1 MPEKTTTSPSPL
13 TLEPGTLWAKLK
25 ERTENAR
32 LCGALL
38 SIPTEFEFVEQEGI
52 HFLVR
57 SLSNLARKEAAKNQ
71 QDKNTDTSGKEF
83 NPFLPYEEDLFV
95 TNISE
100 THLCLLN
107 KFNVVAHHL
116 LIVTREFADQESLLT
131 LADFE
136 AMWAVLAEMNGLAFY
151 NGGKLAGASQRHKHL
166 QVIPLPLSPGG
177 LEIPIAPALAAAS
190 FQDCFG
196 TVPVF
201 QFAHALAKLNFSEG
215 QSVSEVARST
225 FERYNILLKALNLS
239 SDQPESGAKQA
250 GAYNLLATREW
261 MLIVPRSQEHFESIA
276 VNSLGF
282 AGTLFVRNSE
292 LLQVLK
298 NCGPLT
304 VLRNVAKP
312 IAIDS

>member
-1 MPEKTTTSPSPL
+1 MPEKTTTSHPPL

-25 ERTENAR
+25 ERTESA
-32 LCGALL
+32 LQCGALL
-38 SIPTEFEFVEQEGI
+38 SIATEFEFVEQDGI
-52 HFLVR
+52 YFLVR
-57 SLSNLARKEAAKNQ
+57 SLSNLARKEVAKQQ
-71 QDKNTDTSGKEF
+71 QDKKNATSGKEF

-107 KFNVVAHHL
+107 KFNVVDDHL
-116 LIVTREFADQESLLT
+116 LIVTREFEEQENLLT

-136 AMWAVLAEMNGLAFY
+136 AMWAVLAEMDGLAFY

-166 QVIPLPLSPGG
+166 QVIPLPLAPTGPK
-177 LEIPIAPALAAAS
+177 IPIAPALTAAS
-190 FQDCFG
+190 FQDFCG
-196 TVPVF
+196 TVPAF
-201 QFAHALAKLNFSEG
+201 QFPHALAKLNFSEG
-215 QSVSEVARST
+215 QSASEAARST
-225 FERYNILLKALNLS
+225 FERYNILLKALSLS
-239 SDQPESGAKQA
+239 SGEPKSGSKQA

-261 MLIVPRSQEHFESIA
+261 MLIVARSQEHFQSIA

-298 NCGPLT
+298 DCGPLT

-312 IAIDS
+312 MTVDG